1 VCTHGATSPFAA
13 GDALDLGFSRVS
25 VLSGGRSA
33 WRQAK
38 NSIEVIDMDDD
49 DLILS
54 VTDDMWYPPWSRKE
68 GVRESMIEYLTWEVG
83 LMEFVSEETYLSFR
97 L

>member
-1 VCTHGATSPFAA
+1 M
-13 GDALDLGFSRVS
+13 
-25 VLSGGRSA
+25 
-33 WRQAK
+33 
-38 NSIEVIDMDDD
+38 EDDD
-49 DLILS
+49 YLLS

-83 LMEFVSEETYLSFR
+83 LMEFVSEETYVSFR